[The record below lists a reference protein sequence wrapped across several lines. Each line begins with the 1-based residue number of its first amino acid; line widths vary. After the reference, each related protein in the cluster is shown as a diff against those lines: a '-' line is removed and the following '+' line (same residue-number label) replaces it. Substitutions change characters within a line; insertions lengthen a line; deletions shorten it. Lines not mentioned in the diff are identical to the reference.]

1 MPRMS
6 CPALRVDG
14 RQLMLAVADNVPG
27 SFDRLVEQY
36 HGYIARTVARYVR
49 DRSAVED
56 LCQEVLLRVYR
67 ARDRYQ
73 PTAHFEAFLQRIILN
88 LCVNH
93 ARYTRRRRAASLNDV
108 GRDGS
113 SLSDALPDE
122 NSSSPTQE
130 ADRKERAQLLRVA
143 IESLPP
149 NQRQAIVLAG
159 FHGLANSEVAQSIG
173 LTGAAVKSLLWRGRE
188 NLAKSLR
195 PVVAPDD
202 PPTRRRQAAFG

>member
-1 MPRMS
+1 MPRTAS
-6 CPALRVDG
+6 LAVRVDG
-14 RQLMLAVADNVPG
+14 RQLMLAVAEDKPG
-27 SFDRLVEQY
+27 AFDRLVDQY
-36 HGYIARTVARYVR
+36 HAYIIRTIGRYVR
-49 DRSAVED
+49 DRSSAED

-67 ARDRYQ
+67 ARARYQ

-93 ARYTRRRRAASLNDV
+93 ARYTRRRRATSLNDI
-108 GRDGS
+108 GHDGNA
-113 SLSDALPDE
+113 LCDALPDDKA
-122 NSSSPTQE
+122 SSPTYE
-130 ADRKERAQLLRVA
+130 ADRKEQAQLLRVA
-143 IESLPP
+143 IERLPP

-195 PVVAPDD
+195 PVVAPDE
-202 PPTRRRQAAFG
+202 PITRRRQAFA